1 MSVILDALRKAQDER
16 KRVTSAVIGKFSEP
30 SRRPRWIVYAVI
42 AGAVVVGSALFV
54 VPSVYRQ
61 KLNIVVVREKS
72 TQASVPAVEPYSK
85 PAAVSEQRVLPVG
98 APLTD
103 TGVVVKAVAAGKEKG
118 GGNTGKGNAGSDRG
132 MRGAANAQSGRKAGS
147 HSERAALVPLRM
159 ERAGKS
165 AAPVPDEN
173 DAQVQ
178 VQRAD
183 QTGTATMFNKA
194 LVEAEKGNT
203 GEAKRLYQA
212 VLAERPN
219 HIESINNLGVM
230 AMKEGNDKEA
240 LFYFKRTLEADKQY
254 GKAYNNIGLLLLKQ
268 GNKQQAAAYFRRS
281 IENGKSGVEPYLN
294 LAALLRSEKKPGEAS
309 QLLETLL
316 KRGETDPAVHLSYA
330 ILKDELGQPA
340 EAIVHYRY
348 YLREAGSSAG
358 TKPVMERL
366 KTLESDYPRRDR

>member
-1 MSVILDALRKAQDER
+1 MSVILDALRKAQNER
-16 KRVTSAVIGKFSEP
+16 KRVTSAVVGKFSEP

-61 KLNIVVVREKS
+61 KPNIVVVREKS

-85 PAAVSEQRVLPVG
+85 PAAVSEQRALAVG

-103 TGVVVKAVAAGKEKG
+103 TGAVVKAVAAGKEKG
-118 GGNTGKGNAGSDRG
+118 GGNTGKGNAGPDRG
-132 MRGAANAQSGRKAGS
+132 MRVAANAQSGRKAGS
-147 HSERAALVPLRM
+147 HNERAALVPPRT
-159 ERAGKS
+159 EPAGKS
-165 AAPVPDEN
+165 AAPDGN
-173 DAQVQ
+173 DVQVE

-230 AMKEGNDKEA
+230 AIKEGNDKEA

-268 GNKQQAAAYFRRS
+268 GNKQRAAAYFRRS

-348 YLREAGSSAG
+348 YLREAGSAAG

-366 KTLESDYPRRDR
+366 KTLESDYPRSDR